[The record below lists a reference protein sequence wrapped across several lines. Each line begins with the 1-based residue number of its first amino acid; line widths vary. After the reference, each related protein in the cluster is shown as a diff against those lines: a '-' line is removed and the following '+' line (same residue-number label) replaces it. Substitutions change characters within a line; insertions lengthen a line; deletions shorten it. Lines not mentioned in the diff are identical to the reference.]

1 MVSTRCTGFPH
12 TLVNQYPMVGIPAL
26 SRYALSLNHSF
37 HFIKSTTLPFQDDG
51 ALGVELVG
59 IFVVDGLLDN
69 KLESTGLPSSHTTSN
84 HPAPFER

>member
-1 MVSTRCTGFPH
+1 
-12 TLVNQYPMVGIPAL
+12 MVGIPAL

-51 ALGVELVG
+51 AVGVELEG
-59 IFVVDGLLDN
+59 IFVEGLLDN
-69 KLESTGLPSSHTTSN
+69 KLESTGLPSSQTTSN